1 MASRRRGSRTASHV
15 DPFCRREIKVESGL
29 EAAWLAV
36 LIASPRYA
44 KVEEQQKLL
53 IPVRGEMVEHWMD
66 FKATRWDG
74 TVDALSV
81 KYSNDA
87 KLARLEEILVAA
99 ASNVGDQF
107 AHRWA
112 ILKETGL
119 TRTMVWN
126 ACRVIACAKD
136 YDYEAQ
142 DYLAAMLA
150 RSEGRISLRKC
161 DAMLGD
167 GRRGSRAAIALIKT
181 GKVAVTKGERIGN
194 DTVIRNLFTT

>member
-1 MASRRRGSRTASHV
+1 M
-15 DPFCRREIKVESGL
+15 VESGL
-29 EAAWLAV
+29 EAAWLPV

-44 KVEEQQKLL
+44 KVEEQQKIE
-53 IPVRGEMVEHWMD
+53 IPFRGKIVQHWVD

-74 TVDALSV
+74 TVDAFPV
-81 KYSNDA
+81 KYSKDVTTD
-87 KLARLEEILVAA
+87 LEDLFKAA
-99 ASNVGDQF
+99 ASKVGDRF

-136 YDYEAQ
+136 HDYEAQ
-142 DYLAAMLA
+142 DALAAMLA
-150 RSEGRISLRKC
+150 RAEGRISLRKC

-167 GRRGSRAAIALIKT
+167 GQRGSRAAIALIKT
-181 GKVAVTKGERIGN
+181 GNVVVTEGEKIGN
-194 DTVIRNLFTT
+194 DTVLRNLFTTRAR